1 VLFGTSFQLVNR
13 LDWALFGQLVGETMN
28 WMYDIYQKLPGG
40 GRLWVESAAT
50 LEHAKERLLSL
61 CSDDAATYL
70 IYHFS
75 SGKLIDPLS

>member
-1 VLFGTSFQLVNR
+1 
-13 LDWALFGQLVGETMN
+13 MN
-28 WMYDIYQKLPGG
+28 SMYDIYQKLPGG

-61 CSDDAATYL
+61 CSNNSGAYL

>member
-1 VLFGTSFQLVNR
+1 
-13 LDWALFGQLVGETMN
+13 MN
-28 WMYDIYQKLPGG
+28 WMYDIYQKIPGG

-61 CSDDAATYL
+61 CSNNPATYL

-75 SGKLIDPLS
+75 SGKLLEPR

>member
-1 VLFGTSFQLVNR
+1 MN
-13 LDWALFGQLVGETMN
+13 MN
-28 WMYDIYQKLPGG
+28 WMYDIYQKIPGG

-61 CSDDAATYL
+61 CSNNPATYL

-75 SGKLIDPLS
+75 SGKLLDPQ

>member
-1 VLFGTSFQLVNR
+1 MT
-13 LDWALFGQLVGETMN
+13 

-50 LEHAKERLLSL
+50 LENAKERLIAL
-61 CSDDAATYL
+61 CSSNPATYL

-75 SGKLIDPLS
+75 SGKLIEPVS